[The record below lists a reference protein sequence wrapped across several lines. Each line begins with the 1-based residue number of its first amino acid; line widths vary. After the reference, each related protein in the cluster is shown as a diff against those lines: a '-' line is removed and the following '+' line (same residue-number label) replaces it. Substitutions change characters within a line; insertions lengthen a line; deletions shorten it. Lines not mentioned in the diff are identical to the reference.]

1 VKGTLLEGSPS
12 RSDGCVVVDVV
23 ELDELVGPKALGWP
37 GRRRRDEKARIAKK
51 AKKTTMKSQEP

>member
-1 VKGTLLEGSPS
+1 VKGTLPEGSLS
-12 RSDGCVVVDVV
+12 RSDGCVVVEV
-23 ELDELVGPKALGWP
+23 DELVGPKALGWP

>member
-1 VKGTLLEGSPS
+1 MKGTLPEGSLS
-12 RSDGCVVVDVV
+12 RSDGSVVVEV
-23 ELDELVGPKALGWP
+23 DELVGPKALGWP